1 MIAVGI
7 VYLSFAALVLYGIQI
22 RGTLA
27 EGKYPTG
34 EMNLLRG
41 LFALEIIVGHCVR
54 QETGLLLPLGKF
66 MIVSVAFYFFV
77 SGYGLARSFSK
88 KGTAYL
94 KGFLVRKCGSLLLLA
109 LTAYVWRF
117 VLLHAVTYFD
127 PERQFG
133 YNLFE
138 EVNWYIWCQLLYY
151 VVFCLCYRFCRK
163 RALPCVAALVLLQC
177 LICYALGAAPAW
189 YTSAIGFPAGIL
201 FWEKADRV
209 DRFMS
214 RWYGWVLTAVLT
226 AVGLCTLVYQ
236 ANTLLDAFVMRNALC
251 IGVLML
257 LYLCLNYVRIDNK
270 ALRFFASYSAE
281 LYIFQFVYLEIF
293 AEIPNPWRI
302 VWVVGATFVTA
313 LAMHPLL
320 SRAKKRF

>member
-7 VYLSFAALVLYGIQI
+7 VYLSFAVLVLYGIKI
-22 RGTLA
+22 RGALA
-27 EGKYPTG
+27 EGEYPTA

-41 LFALEIIVGHCVR
+41 FFAMEIIVGHCVR
-54 QETGLLLPLGKF
+54 QETGLLLAFGKF
-66 MIVSVAFYFFV
+66 MIISVAFYFFV

-88 KGTAYL
+88 KGNAYL
-94 KGFLVRKCGSLLLLA
+94 KGFLSRKCGSLLILA

-117 VLLHAVTYFD
+117 LLLHVVEYFE

-138 EVNWYIWCQLLYY
+138 GVNWYIWCQMLYY
-151 VVFCLCYRFCRK
+151 VIFYLCYCFCGK

-177 LICYALGAAPAW
+177 LICYAAGVSTAW

-201 FWEKADRV
+201 FWEKANWV
-209 DRFMS
+209 DRFMT
-214 RWYGWVLTAVLT
+214 RWYGRVLTVVLT
-226 AVGLCTLVYQ
+226 VSGLCTLVFQ

-257 LYLCLNYVRIDNK
+257 LYIFLKYVRIDNK
-270 ALRFFASYSAE
+270 ALRFLSTYSAE
-281 LYIFQFVYLEIF
+281 LYIFQFVYLEVF
-293 AEIPNPWRI
+293 SETANPERI

-320 SRAKKRF
+320 SRVRRRC